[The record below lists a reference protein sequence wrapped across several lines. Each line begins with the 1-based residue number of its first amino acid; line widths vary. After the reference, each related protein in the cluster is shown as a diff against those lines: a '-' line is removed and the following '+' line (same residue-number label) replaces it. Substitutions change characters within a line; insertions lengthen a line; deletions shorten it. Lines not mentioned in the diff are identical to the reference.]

1 MINLAPGI
9 RVLSDDSFIQDGW
22 APTDDL
28 LMLACTVGDNY
39 DEQNNEVVLLTS
51 DDVLRFGFVGEALVS
66 IDGEPDGLAYA
77 VGEEGTVISFPW
89 RGVASEREL
98 KDSINLVEN
107 DEAVE
112 IGPIRRIRVIAG
124 APLCVGSFGQVYQ
137 ALPGGFDRLPFLEI
151 YDDAV
156 TIKDIAG
163 TSPADL
169 VAVTQHGV
177 AARFTGE
184 RWIDLGLP
192 TNRALSGIMR
202 LPNGGYA
209 IVGSGGNLFL
219 GRDDQWAHHQVHDTS
234 RDYYGVAEHG
244 GLLYLAHLGGIDAF
258 DGNDFAEL
266 TYDDKAG
273 LEFAFL
279 RNGISCSWSF
289 SGSTI
294 GRIADRHWTTLLR
307 RPAIA
312 RNAVHGAG

>member
-1 MINLAPGI
+1 MIKLAPGI
-9 RVLSDDSFIQDGW
+9 RVLSDDSFIQEGW
-22 APTDDL
+22 VATDDIL
-28 LMLACTVGDNY
+28 LLACTIGD
-39 DEQNNEVVLLTS
+39 DSDDQHNEVVLLTS
-51 DDVLRFGFVGEALVS
+51 DAALRFGFAGEALVS
-66 IDGEPDGLAYA
+66 IDGAPDGRAYV
-77 VGEEGTVISFPW
+77 VGEEGTVLSFQW

-98 KDSINLVEN
+98 KDSIDLVEN

-112 IGPIRRIRVIAG
+112 IGPIRRVRVIAG
-124 APLCVGSFGQVYQ
+124 APLCVGSFGQVYR
-137 ALPGGFDRLPFLEI
+137 ALPGGFERLPFLEI

-163 TSPADL
+163 TSLVDL
-169 VAVTQHGV
+169 VAITQHGV

-184 RWIDLGLP
+184 RWLDLGLP
-192 TNRALSGIMR
+192 TNITLSSIMR
-202 LPNGGYA
+202 LPDGAYA

-219 GRDDQWAHHQVHDTS
+219 GRDDQWAHHQVEDTS
-234 RDYYGVAEHG
+234 RDYYGIAEHG

-279 RNGISCSWSF
+279 RNGISCAWSF

-294 GRIADRHWTTLLR
+294 GRIADRYWTTLLR
-307 RPAIA
+307 GPR
-312 RNAVHGAG
+312 RT